1 MPCLVLPCN
10 VANFDGFSGGSPS
23 SLQYIENVLHFIR
36 PNHNTSLFLRD
47 IVLFK
52 MDISV
57 LLNPG
62 DLFSA
67 SGLVVVLTGG
77 GSGITMLY
85 S

>member
-1 MPCLVLPCN
+1 
-10 VANFDGFSGGSPS
+10 
-23 SLQYIENVLHFIR
+23 
-36 PNHNTSLFLRD
+36 
-47 IVLFK
+47 
-52 MDISV
+52 MDTSV

-85 S
+85 TADIFNRGSHG

>member
-1 MPCLVLPCN
+1 
-10 VANFDGFSGGSPS
+10 
-23 SLQYIENVLHFIR
+23 
-36 PNHNTSLFLRD
+36 
-47 IVLFK
+47 
-52 MDISV
+52 MDTSV

-85 S
+85 TADIFNRAVMADKKLSTYKQALVWQ